1 MDCGYHRECY
11 KPFIGL
17 MKNYFNSESKSSK
30 ETIEIEKGK
39 EKKSKSNNC
48 IVTVS
53 KVASNSVLYR
63 N

>member
-30 ETIEIEKGK
+30 EAIEIEKGR
-39 EKKSKSNNC
+39 EKK
-48 IVTVS
+48 V
-53 KVASNSVLYR
+53 KVITAL
-63 N
+63 